1 MPILLIN
8 KQAPHLRF
16 LVKRMLAF
24 LGFHASAPSVCF
36 PSPNDKMPHLA
47 PLGVMKTTTNR
58 NLIADVA
65 RRATPHR

>member
-1 MPILLIN
+1 MSILLIN
-8 KQAPHLRF
+8 KQVPHLRF

-24 LGFHASAPSVCF
+24 LGLHARAPSACF
-36 PSPNDKMPHLA
+36 PSPNDTIPHLA

-65 RRATPHR
+65 HRATPHR